1 MELDWTIPRII
12 EHQWELNEQTHD
24 FQREFP
30 AFSAVF
36 APFSSIGCISKS
48 RFTGRSD
55 RLLDILKFARL
66 FRIVQ
71 RLVCLRMVF
80 FTSPR
85 GPHLVGR
92 GHAQVTCLQF
102 LEKNPLYFS
111 IRSRKCNN
119 PIELSWW
126 FFKTKNWLPIVS
138 GFRIGW
144 AFIFGSCGCSSHTH
158 SDGPKGINHHWTSSK
173 QASSPSS
180 RPLKAM
186 RPQKKQRQ
194 RTCLPFQKPVLC
206 PSTPPTS
213 STYLTTTSPFWVP
226 SPHFWRRPMTP
237 GCFGH
242 CTASCGAI
250 SCDRTT
256 AWHNSCITRGAMWVT
271 TPVTLW

>member
-1 MELDWTIPRII
+1 MGIEWTNSR
-12 EHQWELNEQTHD
+12 
-24 FQREFP
+24 FP
-30 AFSAVF
+30 KGI
-36 APFSSIGCISKS
+36 SSIFRGFRAFLIHWMYFQIEVHWSLWS
-48 RFTGRSD
+48 SLGYFEVRQTVPHRSAT
-55 RLLDILKFARL
+55 R
-66 FRIVQ
+66 
-71 RLVCLRMVF
+71 LRMDF

-102 LEKNPLYFS
+102 LERNPLQGLES
-111 IRSRKCNN
+111 VTSVTIQ
-119 PIELSWW
+119 LSWVGDW
-126 FFKTKNWLPIVS
+126 KTKNWLPIVS

-158 SDGPKGINHHWTSSK
+158 PDGPKGINHHWTSSK

-194 RTCLPFQKPVLC
+194 RKCLPFQKPVLC

-226 SPHFWRRPMTP
+226 SLHFWCRPMTP